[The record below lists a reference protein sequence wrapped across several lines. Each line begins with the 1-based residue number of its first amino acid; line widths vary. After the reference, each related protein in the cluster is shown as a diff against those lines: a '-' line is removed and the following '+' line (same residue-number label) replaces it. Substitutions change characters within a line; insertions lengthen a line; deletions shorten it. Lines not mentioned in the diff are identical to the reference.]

1 MTFPWRPRSL
11 FWPIA
16 GMALVT
22 LILGTLTQF
31 WVVDAILIPLETRE
45 ARARAE
51 VVVAN
56 LANAIATLP
65 DDAPTGAI
73 DSLLAIQRVNLGP
86 RPGWLA
92 YRPFEGPIVTAPQG
106 GGRDSMVAQIFM
118 GNLTPER
125 PPEPGGL
132 PRRRDRFE
140 ILARHVVRHGF
151 SDLGELIVTRAVR
164 PRDPFGPMGSRAA
177 LFFLPIAT
185 VASLGAGL
193 LLVRLLAR
201 RLKGI
206 ETLAARV
213 ADGDLTVRIGDTS
226 GDEIG
231 RIADGLDRM
240 TTRLAESRAELAANE
255 GQRRQLFADITHELA
270 TPLTAIRGLAETLL
284 DPKVDMSPEDRTRY
298 VRGVL
303 EESRRLDRLIHDLF
317 ELARLEA
324 GATPLV
330 IEPLDLAALASNT
343 VARFTPRFAGAGLAL
358 SWHSE
363 VPEAWIEADGL
374 RIEQVLDN
382 LLVNAL
388 RYVPSGGHVALALAH
403 GPALNGSSASWRL
416 TLRDDGPGLPA
427 SELPYAFERFYRGTA
442 ARAAG
447 TPADMRDGS
456 GLGLAIVREILER
469 HHGRVRAE
477 ATEPHGLTVVLDL
490 PAADPEAGGRN
501 EDLA

>member
-1 MTFPWRPRSL
+1 MTWRPRSL

-31 WVVDAILIPLETRE
+31 WVVDAILVPLETRE

-56 LANAIATLP
+56 LANQIATLP
-65 DDAPTGAI
+65 DDAPAGAI
-73 DSLLAIQRVNLGP
+73 DSLLAIQRANLGQ

-92 YRPFEGPIVTAPQG
+92 YRPFDGPIVTAPQG
-106 GGRDSMVAQIFM
+106 GGRDSMVARIFM
-118 GNLTPER
+118 GDLMPER

-132 PRRRDRFE
+132 PRRRDKFE
-140 ILARHVVRHGF
+140 ILARHGVRHGF
-151 SDLGELIVTRAVR
+151 SDLGELLVTRPVR

-185 VASLGAGL
+185 VASLLAGL
-193 LLVRLLAR
+193 VMVRLLAR
-201 RLKGI
+201 RLRGI
-206 ETLAARV
+206 ETLASRV

-231 RIADGLDRM
+231 RIAERLDRM
-240 TTRLAESRAELAANE
+240 ITRLAESRAELAANE

-284 DPKVDMSPEDRTRY
+284 DPKVGMSPEDRTRY

-343 VARFTPRFAGAGLAL
+343 IERFTPRFQDAGLTL
-358 SWHSE
+358 GWHADI
-363 VPEAWIEADGL
+363 PGAWIEADGL

-388 RYVPSGGHVALALAH
+388 RYVPKGGHVALSLGSA
-403 GPALNGSSASWRL
+403 NGDGRYRL

-427 SELPYAFERFYRGTA
+427 SELPFVFERFYRGAA
-442 ARAAG
+442 ARAAA

-456 GLGLAIVREILER
+456 GLGLAIVREILDR
-469 HHGRVRAE
+469 HHGSVRAE
-477 ATEPHGLTVVLDL
+477 ASVPHGLTVVVEL
-490 PAADPEAGGRN
+490 PASDPEARGRQ